1 MVSGEVLVDT
11 NVLLDLFT
19 NNPEW
24 IGWSLAQLEKI
35 QANASLIINP
45 IVYSELSIGFQR
57 IEELENSLYLAGI
70 KIKEIPREA
79 LFLAGKIFLK
89 YRKNQ
94 GPKLGVL
101 PDFFIAAH
109 AAIIKAP
116 LLTRDIA
123 RVKHYFPSVKLIC
136 PT

>member
-1 MVSGEVLVDT
+1 MAADEVLIDT
-11 NVLLDLFT
+11 NVLLDIFT
-19 NNPEW
+19 NNSKW
-24 IGWSLAQLEKI
+24 INWSLGQLEKI
-35 QANASLIINP
+35 KTRASLIINP
-45 IVYSELSIGFQR
+45 IVYSELSIGFER

-70 KIKEIPREA
+70 KTKEIPREG
-79 LFLAGKIFLK
+79 LFLAGKVFLK

-116 LLTRDIA
+116 LLTRDVA
-123 RVKHYFPSVKLIC
+123 RVKYYFPSVKLIC